1 MFLKNLVM
9 KSTDNEV
16 AKLSYIQDIKL
27 LVNNAGCK
35 SYAAVNIIFYKPR
48 HKNDNSDEQD
58 NI

>member
-1 MFLKNLVM
+1 M

-27 LVNNAGCK
+27 LVNNARNK
-35 SYAAVNIIFYKPR
+35 AYAAVNIIFYKLQ
-48 HKNDNSDEQD
+48 HKHDNSDEQD